1 MPRCYSDPC
10 WRSLAWYTQITN
22 WFKHFMI
29 FTLKHLWRGLFLNKV
44 EGHQACIFIKK
55 RLQQGYFL
63 ANIRKFI
70 WRPIKKNISIERL
83 HCWKVFCQ
91 NVFQIRSGLVDV
103 LLMKRNYWWL
113 AVWKIAQISQDW
125 IKMLPKISSMW
136 GDQILRKKR
145 IKFLY

>member
-1 MPRCYSDPC
+1 MSKIFGMI
-10 WRSLAWYTQITN
+10 YTDYKLVQTFYDIHIKTPVEGS
-22 WFKHFMI
+22 I
-29 FTLKHLWRGLFLNKV
+29 LNKA

-70 WRPIKKNISIERL
+70 WRPIKKNISIEQL